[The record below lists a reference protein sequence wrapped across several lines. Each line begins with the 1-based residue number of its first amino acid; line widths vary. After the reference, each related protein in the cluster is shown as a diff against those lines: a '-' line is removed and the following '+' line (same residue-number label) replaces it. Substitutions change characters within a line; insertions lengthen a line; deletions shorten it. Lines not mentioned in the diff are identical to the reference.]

1 MTYNLRQI
9 AIELLETAQGVAYYG
24 NALRVAKDLPFIL
37 NSERST
43 LDKWA
48 TGAQTSGDRFKLQD
62 IANKVYMY
70 SK

>member
-1 MTYNLRQI
+1 MTYTLSPL
-9 AIELLETAQGVAYYG
+9 ATAQGSAYYG
-24 NALRVAKDLPFIL
+24 NALRVAKDFPFIL
-37 NSERST
+37 DCEKAT

-48 TGAQTSGDRFKLQD
+48 TGKQDSEDRFKLQD